1 MVENVIIMAGG
12 AGKRLWPASMG
23 KRPKQ
28 FLRVDG
34 ETTLFR
40 GTLERAFNLGISGN
54 VYVVTHEDHVD
65 AAVEECLSLT
75 GEWRSRVVILAEPIA
90 RNTAPAL
97 ALAAARMNL
106 DGRIDETC
114 LVMPADHLITLR
126 EGFAASVETASDEAQ
141 NGFIVPFG
149 IVPDSP
155 ATGYGYIET
164 GGIVGAGFE
173 VKSFREKPDAETAE
187 KYLASGR
194 HYWNSGLFTYRND
207 VFLAELASCTREV
220 SKVFL
225 NPEEKWFSFRM
236 DADIRIY
243 EPAEILRFLY
253 EGCPGISMDYAVM
266 EKTDK
271 IRMVKA
277 GFDWNDVGSWDVIAE
292 LDNKSEEPVYS
303 YESEGNYVYSD
314 RPVALCG
321 VEDLIVVVANG
332 RVMICRKGMSQL
344 VKDAAE
350 EDLSRQ

>member
-28 FLRVDG
+28 FLRVEGD
-34 ETTLFR
+34 TTLFR
-40 GTLERAFNLGISGN
+40 GTLDRAFNLNISGN
-54 VYVVTHEDHVD
+54 VYVVTHEDHVE
-65 AAVEECLSLT
+65 AAIEECRHLE
-75 GEWRSRVVILAEPIA
+75 GARRSKVVILAEPIA

-97 ALAAARMNL
+97 ALAAGRMIM
-106 DGRIDETC
+106 DGRGEETC
-114 LVMPADHLITLR
+114 LVMPADHLITAR
-126 EGFAASVETASDEAQ
+126 EGFSLSVDSAAVEARQ
-141 NGFIVPFG
+141 GFIVPFG
-149 IVPDSP
+149 IAPESP

-164 GGIVGAGFE
+164 GKPEGAGYE
-173 VKSFREKPDAETAE
+173 VVSFREKPDSATAE

-194 HYWNSGLFTYRND
+194 YFWNSGLFTYRND
-207 VFLAELASCTREV
+207 VFLGELAVCTPEISEV
-220 SKVFL
+220 FS
-225 NPEEKWFSFRM
+225 NPDEKWFQSRV
-236 DADIRIY
+236 DDGIRIY
-243 EPAEILRFLY
+243 EPAEILRYLY
-253 EGCPGISMDYAVM
+253 ESCPGISMDYAVM

-292 LDNKSEEPVYS
+292 LDGTADEPVYS

-321 VEDLIVVVANG
+321 VEDLIVVVANN
-332 RVMICRKGMSQL
+332 RVMVCKKGMSQL
-344 VKDAAE
+344 VKEAAE

>member
-1 MVENVIIMAGG
+1 MNDNTTEKIIKDAQYAIEHIDQSLAFKLLKKVEG
-12 AGKRLWPASMG
+12 A
-23 KRPKQ
+23 
-28 FLRVDG
+28 LR
-34 ETTLFR
+34 T
-40 GTLERAFNLGISGN
+40 
-54 VYVVTHEDHVD
+54 
-65 AAVEECLSLT
+65 
-75 GEWRSRVVILAEPIA
+75 P
-90 RNTAPAL
+90 
-97 ALAAARMNL
+97 
-106 DGRIDETC
+106 
-114 LVMPADHLITLR
+114 
-126 EGFAASVETASDEAQ
+126 
-141 NGFIVPFG
+141 
-149 IVPDSP
+149 
-155 ATGYGYIET
+155 
-164 GGIVGAGFE
+164 
-173 VKSFREKPDAETAE
+173 
-187 KYLASGR
+187 
-194 HYWNSGLFTYRND
+194 
-207 VFLAELASCTREV
+207 EV